1 MGTVARHLAAVA
13 VILTILQYV
22 KAEKQTGLTLVGVL
36 LQPMA
41 KGMELQYPGAKDNF
55 QYIKGFFVDYI
66 ESAGASAVLIPFDL
80 PLDTLNLVLD
90 SLQAVMLPGGA
101 ADLVDKNGE
110 PTAYQLRQ
118 HYILEYAK
126 KRFLANKPLPVMG
139 ICLGFEAMLI
149 SAAGNNC
156 SVLQGGFNDNL
167 TAHSLSIDQSELE
180 KTKIWSSFD

>member
-1 MGTVARHLAAVA
+1 MAPDMN
-13 VILTILQYV
+13 LQYAG
-22 KAEKQTGLTLVGVL
+22 AEH
-36 LQPMA
+36 
-41 KGMELQYPGAKDNF
+41 NF
-55 QYIKGFFVDYI
+55 QYVQSFYVDYVN
-66 ESAGASAVLIPFDL
+66 SAGGSAVLLPFDL
-80 PLDTLNLVLD
+80 PKATLDYVLD
-90 SLQAVMLPGGA
+90 NLQAVVFPGGDA
-101 ADLVDKNGE
+101 ELYDKNGE